1 MKAQVT
7 ISRRNNNKVYIGIE
21 DSNSHIEFVEVE
33 LTLEDYAMIITGL
46 SSVAGEVTY
55 RGLDCV
61 GKTRVTEPRRVKSGV
76 SGCDK
81 EEHKKWLEENCREEG
96 WRLNSYLGSQRSLS
110 YENGKT
116 VLNYSVYK
124 YV

>member
-7 ISRRNNNKVYIGIE
+7 ISRRNNNKVYISIE
-21 DSNSHIEFVEVE
+21 DANSHIEFVEVE
-33 LTLEDYAMIITGL
+33 LTLTDYAMIITGL
-46 SSVAGEVTY
+46 SSVGGEVTY

-76 SGCDK
+76 YGCGK
-81 EEHKKWLEENCREEG
+81 EEHRKWLEENCQEEG
-96 WRLNSYLGSQRSLS
+96 WKLNSYLGSQRSLS
-110 YENGKT
+110 YEDGET